1 MQLTNQLTLLI
12 ALSLF
17 LLSSCTSSDR
27 KSDIGSDSRTVVE
40 ASLITA
46 PVLDSF
52 GFDIEQYTTD
62 TRVIRR
68 NENLA
73 SIFAELGVPGD
84 MVNEAM
90 QKTRGVL
97 DLRRVVA
104 GRPLQVYYAAEE
116 PSKPKHIVYEQNLS
130 EYVLF
135 DFDRGV
141 NVSNGSKEV
150 SRQMRSVE
158 GVIEGSLYMTLVG
171 QGVMPA
177 LATSLSEVFAWQIDF
192 YRIQRGD
199 SFRVIYEE
207 NVIDGVPTSI
217 NRIHA
222 AYFRHFGRDYYAVYF
237 EQDGQGDY
245 YDLEGQSM
253 RKAFLRAPLEYTRI
267 SSRFTNNRF
276 HPVLRVNRPHHGT
289 DYAAPTGTPIRAVG
303 DGVILHSAYDR
314 NNGNYV
320 KIRHNGTYE
329 TGYLHMSRIAQGI
342 RVGTRVKQGQ
352 IIGYVGS
359 TGLATG
365 PHLCYRFWVNGKPA
379 DPHRIEFP
387 SSTPIAVEQRAQYNI
402 HRTQMFAA
410 LSRVNSA
417 SKPGAWSIV
426 AVDEITAHIPQ
437 TPLVLSAVAP

>member
-1 MQLTNQLTLLI
+1 MQLKNLATLLVTASI
-12 ALSLF
+12 AFTACTFSTP
-17 LLSSCTSSDR
+17 SSNESIPVT
-27 KSDIGSDSRTVVE
+27 E
-40 ASLITA
+40 ASFVPA

-52 GFDIEQYTTD
+52 GLEVEKYTTD
-62 TRVIRR
+62 SRVIRR

-73 SIFAELGVPGD
+73 SIFSELGFSRD
-84 MVNEAM
+84 AVNEAIAKSRAVM
-90 QKTRGVL
+90 
-97 DLRRVVA
+97 DLRKVA
-104 GRPLQVYYAAEE
+104 AGKPLQLYYDPET
-116 PSKPKHIVYEQNLS
+116 PDTPKHIIYEQNLS
-130 EYVLF
+130 EYVIF
-135 DFDRGV
+135 NMGEDISV
-141 NVSNGSKEV
+141 INGTKEV
-150 SRQMRSVE
+150 TTRMRSVE
-158 GVIEGSLYMTLVG
+158 GIINGSLYNTLVE
-171 QGVMPA
+171 QGVMPGLADA
-177 LATSLSEVFAWQIDF
+177 LSQVFAWQIDF

-199 SFRVIYEE
+199 SFRVLFEE
-207 NVIDGVPTSI
+207 NVIDGTATSI

-222 AYFRHFGRDYYAVYF
+222 AYFRHFGKDFYAIYF

-253 RKAFLRAPLEYTRI
+253 RKAFLRAPLEYSRI

-303 DGVILHSAYDR
+303 DGVILRAAYDR

-320 KIRHNGTYE
+320 KIKHNGTYE
-329 TGYLHMSRIAQGI
+329 TGYLHMSKIASGV
-342 RVGTRVKQGQ
+342 RTGTTVKQGQ

-379 DPHRIEFP
+379 DPFKIEFP
-387 SSTPIAVEQRAQYNI
+387 SSTPIAVEQLAQYNI

-426 AVDEITAHIPQ
+426 AVDEITAHIPEK
-437 TPLVLSAVAP
+437 PLVLSAVAQ